1 MSCEDSTS
9 CGIGTMC
16 ESCASEWR
24 TPQKI
29 PATPEGLAELYRE
42 QLGLRT
48 WEEQAAIAEDLRQ
61 KIIATSDPTV
71 ERGRRSGRTTRGLL
85 YAIAKSV
92 LTDRR
97 VLFIRADRMVV
108 ADHAAAAAR
117 ELIGKLGLELRV
129 KALYS
134 KTHIHGNIY
143 YDHYFD
149 TSWRRR

>member
-1 MSCEDSTS
+1 MSDD
-9 CGIGTMC
+9 GINIKLRSYANLITHGP
-16 ESCASEWR
+16 SVS
-24 TPQKI
+24 I

-61 KIIATSDPTV
+61 KIVVTSDPTV
-71 ERGRRSGRTTRGLL
+71 ERGRGSGRTTRGLL
-85 YAIAKSV
+85 LAIAKSV

-97 VLFIRADRMVV
+97 VLFIRADGERLTDHTV
-108 ADHAAAAAR
+108 AMAR
-117 ELIGKLGLELRV
+117 ELIEKLGIELRV

-134 KTHIHGNIY
+134 KTPMHGNIY
-143 YDHYFD
+143 DDHYFD